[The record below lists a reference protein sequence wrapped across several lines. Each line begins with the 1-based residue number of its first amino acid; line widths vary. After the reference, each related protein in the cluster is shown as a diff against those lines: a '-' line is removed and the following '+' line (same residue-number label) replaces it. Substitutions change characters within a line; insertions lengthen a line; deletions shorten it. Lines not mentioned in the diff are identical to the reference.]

1 MRVIEVIRRYA
12 ELYGTVPENIATGFA
27 AYLFFMKPVK
37 KDGNIYYGELSGNSY
52 PINDD
57 KAEYY
62 LSLWQ
67 QQSPSILVNTVLNNA
82 SLWEADFKTIPGFAE
97 KVTEKLQDIMQHGM
111 LSVLQ
116 QEKIKTNQ
124 EV

>member
-1 MRVIEVIRRYA
+1 MRVIEVIKRYA

-37 KDGNIYYGELSGNSY
+37 KDGNIYYGELNGNNY
-52 PINDD
+52 PINDN
-57 KAEYY
+57 KAELYHT
-62 LSLWQ
+62 LWQ
-67 QQSPSILVNTVLNNA
+67 EQSPSILVNTVVNNA
-82 SLWEADFKTIPGFAE
+82 SLWDTDFATIPGFAD
-97 KVTEKLQDIMQHGM
+97 KVTEKLRDIMQHGM

-116 QEKIKTNQ
+116 QQKIKTNQ